1 MINITEENIRILTSN
16 PSTLANGKKLVSKK
30 EYLDLGKDKDNT
42 VIFGKCKGSGKNP
55 YSVSVDFSQENPV
68 FRCSCPSRQIPCK
81 HAVGLMVAYN
91 QGLTFETAEIP
102 EDLAEKMKKY
112 AEKKEKK
119 EQKEQETEKKPKKT
133 NSTAAVKKMKKQV
146 EAFEMLKVFI
156 HEITESGIGG
166 IEARQN
172 ECKNISKQLGDAGL
186 RYPQQLVNALS
197 AAEGEYEATD
207 ILTKLYSLTVRCE
220 KMLGEKIEAKNAEPE
235 NSMLN
240 QYLGTPWK
248 TEQLEEIGRVR
259 ENTDLVQLSFDIHE
273 NRNSGNLEETGYWV
287 ELSTGEIMRTLNIR
301 PLNRLKYVQ
310 ADDSIFSK
318 IHASKLYIYP
328 AEVAGRIKYVSDKSS
343 KIEREDIE
351 KIRSYAYAKLADVMK
366 QAKGYLKN
374 TLSANSY
381 PILLRFSQIGFCE
394 GKVLLED
401 CAGERI
407 QLDYD
412 NKALLDMMPAEIL
425 KDNVIF
431 GELLCG
437 ENQIML
443 KPHSILIP
451 DRIIRLVY

>member
-112 AEKKEKK
+112 AERKEKK

-133 NSTAAVKKMKKQV
+133 NSTVAVKKMKKQV

-197 AAEGEYEATD
+197 AAE
-207 ILTKLYSLTVRCE
+207 
-220 KMLGEKIEAKNAEPE
+220 
-235 NSMLN
+235 
-240 QYLGTPWK
+240 
-248 TEQLEEIGRVR
+248 EE
-259 ENTDLVQLSFDIHE
+259 
-273 NRNSGNLEETGYWV
+273 
-287 ELSTGEIMRTLNIR
+287 
-301 PLNRLKYVQ
+301 
-310 ADDSIFSK
+310 
-318 IHASKLYIYP
+318 
-328 AEVAGRIKYVSDKSS
+328 
-343 KIEREDIE
+343 
-351 KIRSYAYAKLADVMK
+351 
-366 QAKGYLKN
+366 
-374 TLSANSY
+374 
-381 PILLRFSQIGFCE
+381 
-394 GKVLLED
+394 
-401 CAGERI
+401 
-407 QLDYD
+407 
-412 NKALLDMMPAEIL
+412 
-425 KDNVIF
+425 
-431 GELLCG
+431 
-437 ENQIML
+437 
-443 KPHSILIP
+443 
-451 DRIIRLVY
+451 